1 MPGDGAAH
9 RNRASIAY
17 YHPHQVL
24 CFSGADKEGKLDYRA
39 YEQAEAAAVERL
51 FVSAFSEAEGEQE
64 GALIG
69 DLVEEM
75 LASTDGRDLD
85 GFVAVDGNEIV
96 GAIFFSRLT
105 FDDDIDV
112 FVLAPVAVAT
122 DHQGKGIGQVLI
134 THGLREMRRMG
145 VSYVTTYGDPSFY
158 SKVGFQPISE
168 DDIAPPLE
176 LSQPEGWLGQPL
188 GDDDIDAI
196 PGRPTC
202 VKALDDPVYW

>member
-1 MPGDGAAH
+1 M
-9 RNRASIAY
+9 
-17 YHPHQVL
+17 
-24 CFSGADKEGKLDYRA
+24 DYRA
-39 YEQAEAAAVERL
+39 YRLSESTVIADMFASVFAE
-51 FVSAFSEAEGEQE
+51 SEGEAE

-69 DLVEEM
+69 NLVKDM
-75 LASTDGRDLD
+75 VTSTDRRDLY
-85 GFVAVDGNEIV
+85 GFVAVDGKEIV
-96 GAIFFSRLT
+96 GSIFFSRLT
-105 FDDDIDV
+105 FDEDIDV

-122 DHQGKGIGQVLI
+122 DHQGRGIGQGLI
-134 THGLREMRRMG
+134 THGLQEMRRMG

-158 SKVGFQPISE
+158 AKVGFQPISQ
-168 DDIAPPLE
+168 DAVAAPLE